1 MEQEQAS
8 LPGGGP
14 LAADPS
20 PSWPGPCGEGGGE
33 EEEEREEGEEGKE
46 GAKRGFGI
54 KVRHWI
60 NLSYAT
66 DFWSLPKLLTE
77 ICPF

>member
-1 MEQEQAS
+1 MGRKVEQEQAS

-33 EEEEREEGEEGKE
+33 EEEEEREEGEEGKE
-46 GAKRGFGI
+46 GRGSQGGPGGGCSPPP
-54 KVRHWI
+54 RCHQR
-60 NLSYAT
+60 
-66 DFWSLPKLLTE
+66 
-77 ICPF
+77 C

>member
-1 MEQEQAS
+1 MPLVGRKVEQEQAS

-46 GAKRGFGI
+46 GRGSQGGPGGGCSPPP
-54 KVRHWI
+54 RCHQR
-60 NLSYAT
+60 
-66 DFWSLPKLLTE
+66 
-77 ICPF
+77 C